1 MNGSSELRLRLVTLA
16 FSLTAAIL
24 MIALLAR
31 ILPESIASV
40 VLDINRASWPFTVQN
55 ALWLAFFAGLGEVFL
70 RCQCKWSVPEDSSPA
85 VFEWASDALPGK

>member
-1 MNGSSELRLRLVTLA
+1 MNGRSELRLRLVTLA

-40 VLDINRASWPFTVQN
+40 VLDINRASW
-55 ALWLAFFAGLGEVFL
+55 
-70 RCQCKWSVPEDSSPA
+70 
-85 VFEWASDALPGK
+85 